1 MEMLNMMSFKQFS
14 EACWDGYK
22 KIGMKKKGNKMVPN
36 CVPVDEDITAVPA
49 NNAGSG
55 NVKGFDPI
63 LGKPMTRRKPIEKMI
78 DAMTTPKKK
87 SKIDTHV

>member
-1 MEMLNMMSFKQFS
+1 MISFKQFS
-14 EACWDGYK
+14 EACCYGYK

-78 DAMTTPKKK
+78 DVMTTPKKK

>member
-1 MEMLNMMSFKQFS
+1 MISFKQFS

-22 KIGMKKKGNKMVPN
+22 KNGMKKKGNKMVPN
-36 CVPVDEDITAVPA
+36 CVSVGEDIAAIPT

-55 NVKGFDPI
+55 NVRGFDPV
-63 LGKPMTRRKPIEKMI
+63 LGQPMTRRKPIEKMI

>member
-1 MEMLNMMSFKQFS
+1 MMSFKQFS
-14 EACWDGYK
+14 EACWDDYK

-63 LGKPMTRRKPIEKMI
+63 LGKPMIRRKPIEKMI

>member
-1 MEMLNMMSFKQFS
+1 MEMQNMISFKQFS

-36 CVPVDEDITAVPA
+36 CVPVGEDITAIPA

-55 NVKGFDPI
+55 NVKGFDPV
-63 LGKPMTRRKPIEKMI
+63 LGQPMTRRKPIEKMI
-78 DAMTTPKKK
+78 NAMTNPKKK
-87 SKIDTHV
+87 TKIDTRV

>member
-1 MEMLNMMSFKQFS
+1 MMSFKQFS

-36 CVPVDEDITAVPA
+36 CVSVDEDITAVPA